1 MSRPLHTAKEVGQS
15 GSGRCQS
22 FAAAARRSALLG
34 WFPLLAILLLVGLI
48 HGRSPAEEALLPWS
62 VERVH
67 VVVTPGADSVR
78 CVARFDV
85 RAVGEQRAAIPLLAG
100 SFTVESVSATRGA
113 RAAAQGDRLLCIL
126 EKPGEATVEVAFTVP
141 AQRSNNCFQFTVP
154 LTDAVQAEIR
164 LDSAGLSPYVTTDP
178 EAVVTSVEGRQSSFL
193 IRPACAGS
201 VTVKI
206 YTFSVVAEGLWYEE
220 HIDYGKRVSDR
231 YFPKAVARVSLFF
244 RGVAPSEPVL
254 IRIPQ
259 GMHLRRV
266 ETGKDAQLRRVSDGR
281 SLLLPLHPGEQVRQS
296 VHLDL
301 DVPIPPD
308 DPVVTLQSF
317 EVEGARRLEGA
328 LSLIFWDP
336 MGVEL
341 VEAQGLERK
350 AELGFFN
357 YRFGENGFRARFRI
371 GLKRPLVSARLKVRA
386 KLSDGVI
393 RCQETLAYTASH
405 RFLREFRL
413 RVPSG
418 VTARPRRLLPNDTW
432 WVSDGVLVVRR
443 GRVPETTH
451 WLEVEYDL
459 PVADLSRVPV
469 PVLEPIVD
477 QFEGMV
483 LVEVPTG
490 LSTRVLESEGAIT
503 YWPGTAGPGFTVA
516 GPGINIVLE
525 VRRRTPLLEAKV
537 LSRVSFEGER
547 TLLRSTLVGEITRA
561 PLSQLHVQLPAQFV
575 VTEVEGSPL
584 KSWELVGEG
593 TVLRLDLGERYLG
606 EVRLQVSAE
615 RLRSADE
622 VQVEVGPVTLREA
635 TRARGYLAVVPNRDL
650 MVTAEEV
657 TGLLAT
663 APDRVPKELGTVP
676 EQALCYSVT
685 DGAWARL
692 RTAPVQPLA
701 RARSATILHFTQG
714 LLSVGCHV
722 TLSVSRGGV
731 EVVDA
736 VIPAGSADVVVS
748 GSAVKSYER
757 VGEDTWRIRFAGKV
771 YDRTEFDIDFK
782 SIISQAQQL
791 VTYPGVVLV
800 DVAQTG
806 VVTVATDA
814 DFEVE
819 EREVAGLAGT
829 MEKGG
834 PGYGEMVDGRALYG
848 YSFERVPFTLS
859 LLTTRLAR
867 AETVQARATAAQ
879 LTTVV
884 AGRRTAVS
892 RMLYFVENPGRK
904 QYVTVYLGDRALWS
918 TTANG
923 IPVKPALRDDGSVL
937 IPIAEESQQ
946 TGTVQVELIFAE
958 PIPPLGGAAATLAL
972 RAPKLDIPVEDLRWD
987 VYTPEGYFLFTSTGE
1002 LLPYDTPEV
1011 AGLGAL
1017 VQSVLHA
1024 LETLLGTGV
1033 VGDVLEVVGELL
1045 ALFWWL
1051 CVLPVGVVLLC
1062 VILRYVFHIR
1072 VSPVKVLVSVLLLMG
1087 LEALILPLLVTARDA
1102 AMMAPSQSNLKNMA
1116 SAIQLYASDHQGF
1129 LPESGDQIAEYM
1141 GGRSLFDN
1149 PTNPGTGYI
1158 YVKGLDISKIEY
1170 PTQTILAFE
1179 EDPQR
1184 ESGMINVAFLDGHV
1198 EMMALSPVEVA
1209 NLVAEQSAGRPFGL
1223 EVVRG
1228 EVADAVAKG
1237 RRVAGRGRG
1246 LRGLLS
1252 SAGKARQAAWASN
1265 SRSNLKQIGIA
1276 LFMYSSAN
1284 DEALPVSTDQ
1294 LVEYLEGRAV
1304 FANPSAPETGYLY
1317 VQGLPPRSEIQ
1328 NPSGTIVMFEEAP
1341 GRDTGTNVLFL
1352 DGHVEQLTV
1361 SLADVMAK
1369 AAEQSAGAPLGFEVA
1384 RGEVVLRAPS
1394 RPGFLAGLEVE
1405 REAKVELSDEF
1416 QAEEKQQR
1424 AQQVIAGRRI
1434 RAREEARKATSRSNL
1449 KQIGLALAIYAN
1461 DYDGLYPQSLD
1472 DLYPNYVTDRRLFV
1486 SPSTGRRY
1494 RYISSRRV
1502 NESPQSVIAFE
1513 DVDGDARGTNLLFA
1527 DGHVEFNTFTAGPGR
1542 AGAVKVD
1549 DKGTVALFDA
1559 LSRSDYKEL
1568 QAHSYGVP
1576 PAAEPLDVDLDALT
1590 GRIDTTE
1597 AFAFTTVAKSV
1608 RGRAEGAM
1616 PMLLSL
1622 PTGGERYR
1630 LYQPFAEREP
1640 GGFTLA
1646 LVPRG
1651 PFQWVQVLLFFA
1663 LAGGLTVLARR
1674 RPGTVLAVTGVAAV
1688 VLFLVVLSTSGGLW
1702 LLSEAALTGTVVALV
1717 FAAVIYQRRRTLQQK
1732 SV

>member
-15 GSGRCQS
+15 GSGCCQS
-22 FAAAARRSALLG
+22 FGGAARRTGLLG
-34 WFPLLAILLLVGLI
+34 WFPLLAILLMVGLI

-113 RAAAQGDRLLCIL
+113 RAAAQADRLLCIL
-126 EKPGEATVEVAFTVP
+126 GKPGEAAVTVTFQVP
-141 AQRSNNCFQFTVP
+141 IERTDGALRFTVP
-154 LTDAVQAEIR
+154 LAETLQTQLQLHLPDRNYWVAAEPPAVISQAE
-164 LDSAGLSPYVTTDP
+164 AGAPVYRILPLSSGPLTLKAWPFGVVAQELTYSESHTISGVAGRSGITDRVDLYLTGPQPAGPLEVEVP
-178 EAVVTSVEGRQSSFL
+178 EGAKVRGVTSL
-193 IRPACAGS
+193 KP
-201 VTVKI
+201 
-206 YTFSVVAEGLWYEE
+206 FSWRL
-220 HIDYGKRVSDR
+220 S
-231 YFPKAVARVSLFF
+231 
-244 RGVAPSEPVL
+244 
-254 IRIPQ
+254 
-259 GMHLRRV
+259 
-266 ETGKDAQLRRVSDGR
+266 SDGR
-281 SLLLPLHPGEQVRQS
+281 RLFVTPAPGAEVRQS
-296 VHLDL
+296 VSIDL
-301 DVPIPPD
+301 DFASDPD
-308 DPVVTLQSF
+308 DPV
-317 EVEGARRLEGA
+317 
-328 LSLIFWDP
+328 LSLRSVNIP
-336 MGVEL
+336 GVRRRAGQLQVMTGENGGVEIL
-341 VEAQGLERK
+341 ETQGLTRTTEFAGLR
-350 AELGFFN
+350 
-357 YRFGENGFRARFRI
+357 YRFGEDGFQTRFRTV
-371 GLKRPLVSARLKVRA
+371 LAKVTMHADLRLAAV
-386 KLSDGVI
+386 LSRGAFT
-393 RCQETLAYTASH
+393 CQEQVTYSYSGG
-405 RFLREFRL
+405 RVREFRL
-413 RVPSG
+413 RTPAGMKFLPVGLP
-418 VTARPRRLLPNDTW
+418 ARDVCWLE
-432 WVSDGVLVVRR
+432 DGVLVIRPSKR
-443 GRVPETTH
+443 PDGEYQLN
-451 WLEVEYDL
+451 LEYEL
-459 PVADLSRVPV
+459 PLADLSRIAVPI
-469 PVLEPIVD
+469 LEPIADKLTGQVSVVVAP
-477 QFEGMV
+477 G
-483 LVEVPTG
+483 LVAE
-490 LSTRVLESEGAIT
+490 VLESEGLT
-503 YWPGTAGPGFTVA
+503 FWYVLSGQPHAGMVYRVA
-516 GPGINIVLE
+516 GPNPKLLLQA
-525 VRRRTPLLEAKV
+525 RRRTPVLEAKV

-615 RLRSADE
+615 RLRSSDE
-622 VQVEVGPVTLREA
+622 VQVEVGPVALREA

-685 DGAWARL
+685 DEAWARL
-692 RTAPVQPLA
+692 LIAPVQPLA

-722 TLSVSRGGV
+722 TLTVTRGGV

-748 GSAVKSYER
+748 GSAVKGYER

-771 YDRTEFDIDFK
+771 YDRTAFDIDFK

-806 VVTVATDA
+806 VVTVATDP

-819 EREVAGLAGT
+819 EREVTGLAGT

-834 PGYGEMVDGRALYG
+834 PGYGELVDGRALYG

-923 IPVKPALRDDGSVL
+923 IPVKPARAEDGRVL
-937 IPIAEESQQ
+937 VPIAEESQQ
-946 TGTVQVELIFAE
+946 TGTVQVELIFTE

-1017 VQSVLHA
+1017 AQSFFHVLGGAVSTVLSWLPGA
-1024 LETLLGTGV
+1024 L
-1033 VGDVLEVVGELL
+1033 GDVLEG
-1045 ALFWWL
+1045 ALEFVRDYWWL
-1051 CVLPVGVVLLC
+1051 FVLGAIVGIYL
-1062 VILRYVFHIR
+1062 ILRYVFHVVIR
-1072 VSPVKVLVSVLLLMG
+1072 VSLIAIVVLIGMVS
-1087 LEALILPLLVTARDA
+1087 LLV
-1102 AMMAPSQSNLKNMA
+1102 AMLMP
-1116 SAIQLYASDHQGF
+1116 
-1129 LPESGDQIAEYM
+1129 
-1141 GGRSLFDN
+1141 
-1149 PTNPGTGYI
+1149 
-1158 YVKGLDISKIEY
+1158 
-1170 PTQTILAFE
+1170 
-1179 EDPQR
+1179 
-1184 ESGMINVAFLDGHV
+1184 
-1198 EMMALSPVEVA
+1198 ALST
-1209 NLVAEQSAGRPFGL
+1209 
-1223 EVVRG
+1223 
-1228 EVADAVAKG
+1228 
-1237 RRVAGRGRG
+1237 
-1246 LRGLLS
+1246 
-1252 SAGKARQAAWASN
+1252 ARQAAWASN
-1265 SRSNLKQIGIA
+1265 SRSNLKQIGLA

-1284 DEALPVSTDQ
+1284 NDVLPVSADQ
-1294 LVEYLEGRAV
+1294 LVPYLEGRAA
-1304 FANPSAPETGYLY
+1304 FENPSALGTGYNY
-1317 VQGLPPRSEIQ
+1317 VQGLPPVSEIEDPA
-1328 NPSGTIVMFEEAP
+1328 NTIVMFEEEP

-1352 DGHVEQLTV
+1352 DGHVERLPM
-1361 SLADVMAK
+1361 SAAEVMTK

-1384 RGEVVLRAPS
+1384 RSQVALSAPS
-1394 RPGFLAGLEVE
+1394 RPGFLAGEPERGETVREVLAE
-1405 REAKVELSDEF
+1405 MYVAKEFEAED
-1416 QAEEKQQR
+1416 KQQR
-1424 AQQVIAGRRI
+1424 AQQVVAGRQA
-1434 RAREEARKATSRSNL
+1434 RAREEAREVTSRSNL
-1449 KQIGLALAIYAN
+1449 KQIGLGLAIYAN
-1461 DYDGLYPQSLD
+1461 DHDGLYPQSLD
-1472 DLYPNYVTDRRLFV
+1472 DLYPNYVTDRRLLV

-1502 NESPQSVIAFE
+1502 NEGPQSVIAFE

-1527 DGHVEFNTFTAGPGR
+1527 DGHVEFNTFTVRPEAPS
-1542 AGAVKVD
+1542 AAVKVTD
-1549 DKGTVALFDA
+1549 EGAVTLFDA
-1559 LSRSDYKEL
+1559 LSRSDYEQL
-1568 QAHSYGVP
+1568 QTHSYGVP
-1576 PAAEPLDVDLDALT
+1576 PAAEPLDVDLDALA
-1590 GRIDTTE
+1590 GRIDIAGTFV
-1597 AFAFTTVAKSV
+1597 ATTVLRSV

-1616 PMLLSL
+1616 PMLLAL

-1663 LAGGLTVLARR
+1663 LAGGLAVLARR
-1674 RPGTVLAVTGVAAV
+1674 RPGTVLGVTGAAAAA
-1688 VLFLVVLSTSGGLW
+1688 LLLVVLSTSGGLW